1 MYIMSNS
8 PGHQPGLFDDS
19 NEREAPAAPPM
30 GGGLARPRK
39 PSADTRPAAVTAATP
54 NPEHVTWAA
63 ALDAQHAGRWRFGTS
78 SWHFP
83 GWDGLVYGARHPA
96 DTLSRHGLRAYAQ
109 HPLMRTVSLDR
120 AFYRPL
126 DARTYR
132 TLADQVGPSFRFV
145 VKAPALVTD
154 ASLRAAGDGRP
165 EGPNP
170 RFLDPEAATTLA
182 LQPAVEGLG
191 ERLGVLV
198 FQLSPLT
205 APWLANQAER
215 LLQRLEAL
223 WARLMPEVP
232 AGTVLALEVRD
243 PALLRPPLARQLKRH
258 GVRYVLGLHD
268 RMPPIEG
275 QLDMLRAL
283 WPGDLVCRWN
293 LQRGLRYEAARE
305 RFEPFNRLQAPDL
318 ATRAVL
324 AQLVAATLRAGHRA
338 FVTINNKAEGSA
350 PLSVAE
356 LARATADRLSDGAG
370 PARPSIPG

>member
-8 PGHQPGLFDDS
+8 RGSQPGLFGDGD
-19 NEREAPAAPPM
+19 EREAPAALPL
-30 GGGLARPRK
+30 GAKWATARK
-39 PSADTRPAAVTAATP
+39 PSAGTGLAPVTAARP
-54 NPEHVTWAA
+54 DPAHAAWAA
-63 ALDAQHAGRWRFGTS
+63 ALDAHHAGRWHFGTS

-83 GWDGLVYGARHPA
+83 GWTGLVWGAACPA
-96 DTLSRHGLRAYAQ
+96 DQLSREGLRAYAQ
-109 HPLMRTVSLDR
+109 HPLMRAVSLDR

-126 DARTYR
+126 EARTYR
-132 TLADQVGPSFRFV
+132 ALADQVGPSFRFV

-170 RFLDPEAATTLA
+170 RFLDPEAAATLA

-191 ERLGVLV
+191 EKLGVLV

-205 APWLANQAER
+205 APWLANRAES

-232 AGTVLALEVRD
+232 AGTILALEVRD
-243 PALLRPPLARQLKRH
+243 AALLRPALARQLKQH
-258 GVRYVLGLHD
+258 GVRYCLGLHD

-293 LQRGLRYEAARE
+293 LQRGLRYEAARQ
-305 RFEPFNRLQAPDL
+305 RFEPFDRLQAEDPGTRSAL
-318 ATRAVL
+318 ARV
-324 AQLVAATLRAGHRA
+324 VAATLRAGRRA

-356 LARATADRLSDGAG
+356 LARATADRLSADAD